1 VVLES
6 VPVSLGNGVGSA
18 AKFDLRLDKFL
29 LEGGAMTKS
38 VRMFLVNLLG
48 PAEDIA
54 TQVGWQ

>member
-1 VVLES
+1 M
-6 VPVSLGNGVGSA
+6 SLGNGVGSA
-18 AKFDLRLDKFL
+18 AEFDLRLDKFL

-54 TQVGWQ
+54 TQVGWL